1 MISRWLV
8 ETLRRTDART
18 RGMRVRCVESCM
30 AFMDGVQEHALAAE
44 MIKNITLE
52 DVNAKAAEY
61 TPLRFPTLIFELH
74 GFC

>member
-1 MISRWLV
+1 
-8 ETLRRTDART
+8 
-18 RGMRVRCVESCM
+18 M